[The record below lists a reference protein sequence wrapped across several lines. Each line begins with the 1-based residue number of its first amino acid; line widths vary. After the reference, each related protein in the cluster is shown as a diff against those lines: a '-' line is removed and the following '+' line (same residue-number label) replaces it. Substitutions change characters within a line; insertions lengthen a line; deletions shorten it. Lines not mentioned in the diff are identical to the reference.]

1 MLLHRRLILR
11 LRLMLLRPR
20 LILGLRL
27 ILRLRLSRRLRLL
40 SRSGSRCEQ
49 DPELVMT
56 GRQTVI
62 SARMP
67 IAGLVGRT
75 VPAIR

>member
-20 LILGLRL
+20 LILRLRL
-27 ILRLRLSRRLRLL
+27 HLRLSLRLRL

-56 GRQTVI
+56 GRQAANT
-62 SARMP
+62 ARML
-67 IAGLVGRT
+67 IAGLFGRT
-75 VPAIR
+75 VPAFR